1 MPEALI
7 ATLRNVRLRLQLLV
21 LARALAIGGALC
33 GAVMVIVRLKASHIG
48 VVAGLIVGVMAAATV
63 IVRQWRINA
72 GSVARTIESRDGTLD
87 NLVITAVELSARP
100 RPVQAEI
107 RDAIFRQAEQRIATI
122 DPARV
127 VPLGQPAG
135 VAAAV
140 ILGCALLAS
149 VGGGADL
156 TVAGGTG
163 SASEPVKAGSISVRI
178 TPPAYT
184 ARPIETLTDPVQVT
198 TIAGSGVRIESGSR
212 VLREWVAVESASLEL
227 RVGEDL
233 PSRFL
238 SVMVVPDTPPA
249 VRINEPG
256 RDTALATGAG
266 TLTIGLDG
274 RDDLGLASLA
284 LRFTKVSGGGENVTF
299 TEGAIPIGI
308 ERVSAREWRG
318 LARWPLDGL
327 GLAEGDVL
335 VYRAVARDANP
346 AGAPVQS
353 DAFLVEIGRS
363 SEIVSAGFALPTEE
377 RKYAISQQM
386 VIYKTEQLIAS
397 VGKSLPGRSPGED
410 WLAQSRMIGMEQRM
424 VRAEVVFLSG
434 GEVEDEVAEAASSDE
449 LAEGRL
455 ENRGRAEMVR
465 AINFMSRAEAQLND
479 GRAADALPLERQALA
494 SLERALDRRRYFLRT
509 LPDRSRIDTTRRLT
523 ADRREARSWVRDR
536 AATAA
541 PSSIERQRDVM
552 RELVSAAATIAPVDA
567 SLAARVAAI
576 DPASPELQKAA
587 VGIATAG
594 SLDERNAAI
603 QAAMQAVTAHALKTL
618 PAAAVVAMPVD
629 PLAGRLADTR
639 RNPSS
644 AKATASRPR

>member
-1 MPEALI
+1 LPDALM
-7 ATLRNVRLRLQLLV
+7 ATLRKVRLRLQLLV
-21 LARALAIGGALC
+21 IARALAIAGAAFGG
-33 GAVMVIVRLKASHIG
+33 VIVILRLKADGIGALEG
-48 VVAGLIVGVMAAATV
+48 VVEGLVVGVLVGAIV
-63 IVRQWRINA
+63 IARQWRVSSIA
-72 GSVARTIESRDGTLD
+72 TARVIEARERTLD
-87 NLVITAVELSARP
+87 NLVITAAELSAQP

-107 RDAIFRQAEQRIATI
+107 RDAIFRQAEERVAKV

-127 VPLGQPAG
+127 VPLAQPAG

-149 VGGGADL
+149 VGGRAGL
-156 TVAGGTG
+156 TVPGGTG
-163 SASEPVKAGSISVRI
+163 SRSEPARAGAISVRI

-184 ARPIETLTDPVQVT
+184 ARPIETLIDPVQVT
-198 TIAGSGVRIESGSR
+198 TIAGSRVRIESGSR

-227 RVGEDL
+227 RVREDL
-233 PSRFL
+233 PARFL
-238 SVMVVPDTPPA
+238 SVIVVPDTPPA

-256 RDTALATGAG
+256 RDTALATGTG

-299 TEGAIPIGI
+299 TEGAIPIAI

-318 LARWPLDGL
+318 RARWPLDGL

-397 VGKSLPGRSPGED
+397 VGKSLPGRSLGES
-410 WLAQSRMIGMEQRM
+410 WLEQARMIGMEQRM

-434 GEVEDEVAEAASSDE
+434 GEVEDEVEEAARSDE

-479 GRAADALPLERQALA
+479 GRAEEALPLEREALA

-523 ADRREARSWVRDR
+523 ADRREARSWVRER
-536 AATAA
+536 GANPV
-541 PSSIERQRDVM
+541 PSAIERQREVM
-552 RELVSAAATIAPVDA
+552 RELVSAAAGPSSVDA

-594 SLDERNAAI
+594 SLDERRGAI
-603 QAAMQAVTAHALKTL
+603 QAAMHAVTAHALKTL
-618 PAAAVVAMPVD
+618 PAAAVVAMPAD

-639 RNPSS
+639 GNR
-644 AKATASRPR
+644 R

>member
-1 MPEALI
+1 MTSIAREIEA
-7 ATLRNVRLRLQLLV
+7 
-21 LARALAIGGALC
+21 
-33 GAVMVIVRLKASHIG
+33 
-48 VVAGLIVGVMAAATV
+48 
-63 IVRQWRINA
+63 
-72 GSVARTIESRDGTLD
+72 RDGTLD
-87 NLVITAVELSARP
+87 NLVITAAELSAQP

-107 RDAIFRQAEQRIATI
+107 RDAIFTQAEERIATV

-127 VPLGQPAG
+127 VPLAQPAG
-135 VAAAV
+135 VAVAV
-140 ILGCALLAS
+140 IIGCALLAS
-149 VGGGADL
+149 VGGRSGL
-156 TVAGGTG
+156 TAPVRTG
-163 SASEPVKAGSISVRI
+163 SVNEPTNAGSISVRI

-198 TIAGSGVRIESGSR
+198 TIAGSRVRIESGSR

-227 RVGEDL
+227 RVREDL
-233 PSRFL
+233 PARFL
-238 SVMVVPDTPPA
+238 SVIVVPDTPPA

-256 RDTALATGAG
+256 RDTALATGTG
-266 TLTIGLDG
+266 TLAIGLDG

-299 TEGAIPIGI
+299 AEGAIPIAI

-318 LARWPLDGL
+318 RAQWPLDGL

-386 VIYKTEQLIAS
+386 VIYKTEQLIVRLRQGS
-397 VGKSLPGRSPGED
+397 GETGLRQGTER
-410 WLAQSRMIGMEQRM
+410 WLEETRMIGMEQRM

-434 GEVEDEVAEAASSDE
+434 GEVEDEVEEAAHSDE

-465 AINFMSRAEAQLND
+465 ALNFMSRAEAQLND
-479 GRAADALPLERQALA
+479 GRAEEALVFERQALA

-536 AATAA
+536 AASAA
-541 PSSIERQRDVM
+541 PSSMERQRDVM
-552 RELVSAAATIAPVDA
+552 RELVSAAAGTSAVDA
-567 SLAARVAAI
+567 SLAARVAAV

-587 VGIATAG
+587 VGIATAR
-594 SLDERNAAI
+594 SVEERSGAI
-603 QAAMQAVTAHALKTL
+603 QAAMQAVTTHALKTM
-618 PAAAVVAMPVD
+618 PAAAVVAMPAD
-629 PLAGRLADTR
+629 PLAGRLADETMLG
-639 RNPSS
+639 
-644 AKATASRPR
+644 RPR

>member
-1 MPEALI
+1 LPN
-7 ATLRNVRLRLQLLV
+7 TLMTTLGKVRLRLQLLV
-21 LARALAIGGALC
+21 IARALAIGGAVF
-33 GAVMVIVRLKASHIG
+33 AVMLMVDAAGPTGRLKAASIAAV
-48 VVAGLIVGVMAAATV
+48 VVALV
-63 IVRQWRINA
+63 IGRYWRVSIA
-72 GSVARTIESRDGTLD
+72 GVAREIENREGTLD
-87 NLVITAVELSARP
+87 NLVITAAELSVQP

-107 RDAIFRQAEQRIATI
+107 RDAIFTQAEARIATV
-122 DPARV
+122 DPGRV
-127 VPLGQPAG
+127 VPLMQPVG

-140 ILGCALLAS
+140 LLGCALLAS
-149 VGGGADL
+149 VVPRTGLG
-156 TVAGGTG
+156 VAGTVDGTNE
-163 SASEPVKAGSISVRI
+163 APAAGVISVRI

-198 TIAGSGVRIESGSR
+198 TIAGSRVRIESGAR

-227 RVGEDL
+227 RAENL
-233 PSRFL
+233 APRFL
-238 SVMVVPDTPPA
+238 SVIVIPDTPPV

-256 RDTALATGAG
+256 RDTALATGTG

-299 TEGAIPIGI
+299 TEGAIPIAI
-308 ERVSAREWRG
+308 ERVSDREWRG
-318 LARWPLDGL
+318 RARWPLDGL

-363 SEIVSAGFALPTEE
+363 SEIVGAGFALPTEE

-397 VGKSLPGRSPGED
+397 VGTSLPSRSLGGKSLPGRSLGEG
-410 WLAQSRMIGMEQRM
+410 WLEQTRMIGMEQRM

-434 GEVEDEVAEAASSDE
+434 GEVEDEVEEAAHSDE

-479 GRAADALPLERQALA
+479 GRAAEALVFERQALA

-536 AATAA
+536 AARAA
-541 PSSIERQRDVM
+541 PSAIERQREVM
-552 RELVSAAATIAPVDA
+552 RELASAAARTPAVDA

-576 DPASPELQKAA
+576 DPSSPELQKAA
-587 VGIATAG
+587 VGIATAR
-594 SLDERNAAI
+594 SLEERSGAI
-603 QAAMQAVTAHALKTL
+603 HAAMQAVTAHALRTL
-618 PAAAVVAMPVD
+618 PAAAVVTMPAD
-629 PLAGRLADTR
+629 PLTGRLADTR
-639 RNPSS
+639 KNR
-644 AKATASRPR
+644 

>member
-1 MPEALI
+1 MRSI
-7 ATLRNVRLRLQLLV
+7 AQATT
-21 LARALAIGGALC
+21 IGGAVSAALLATTSATIVPVLI
-33 GAVMVIVRLKASHIG
+33 GASI
-48 VVAGLIVGVMAAATV
+48 AAIA
-63 IVRQWRINA
+63 IARQWRL
-72 GSVARTIESRDGTLD
+72 SVTSIAREIEAREGTLD
-87 NLVITAVELSARP
+87 NLVITAAELSAQP

-107 RDAIFRQAEQRIATI
+107 RDAIFTQAEERIATV

-127 VPLGQPAG
+127 VPLAQPAG
-135 VAAAV
+135 VAVAV
-140 ILGCALLAS
+140 IIGCALLAS
-149 VGGGADL
+149 VGGRSGL
-156 TVAGGTG
+156 TAPGRTG
-163 SASEPVKAGSISVRI
+163 SAHEPTNAGSISVRI

-198 TIAGSGVRIESGSR
+198 TIAGSRVRIESGSR

-227 RVGEDL
+227 RVREDL
-233 PSRFL
+233 PARFL
-238 SVMVVPDTPPA
+238 SVIVAPDTPPA

-256 RDTALATGAG
+256 RDTALATGTG

-299 TEGAIPIGI
+299 TEGAIPIAI
-308 ERVSAREWRG
+308 ERLSAREWRG
-318 LARWPLDGL
+318 RTQWPLDGL

-386 VIYKTEQLIAS
+386 VIYKTEQLIANRQ
-397 VGKSLPGRSPGED
+397 KHRDD
-410 WLAQSRMIGMEQRM
+410 WMEQSRLIGMEQRM

-434 GEVEDEVAEAASSDE
+434 GEVEDEVEEAAHSDE

-465 AINFMSRAEAQLND
+465 ALNFMSRAEAQLND
-479 GRAADALPLERQALA
+479 GRAEEALVFERQALA

-536 AATAA
+536 AASAA
-541 PSSIERQRDVM
+541 PSSMERQRDVM
-552 RELVSAAATIAPVDA
+552 RALVSAAAGTSAVDA

-587 VGIATAG
+587 VGIATAR
-594 SLDERNAAI
+594 SVEERSGAI
-603 QAAMQAVTAHALKTL
+603 QAAMQAVTTHALKTL
-618 PAAAVVAMPVD
+618 PAAAVVAMPTD
-629 PLAGRLADTR
+629 PLAGRLAENIKKLR
-639 RNPSS
+639 
-644 AKATASRPR
+644 